1 MHQIVDA
8 RIARNVSVSESTS
21 IIEIK
26 GNEMKSTEESDR
38 RPLVSICIPNFNYG
52 KYISEAIDSVLNQS
66 LKEFELV
73 IVDDCSTDN
82 SKEVISRYSDSRI
95 RFYENETN
103 IGMTKNWNKCV
114 KLSRGEFICILG
126 ADDYVHPEF
135 LEKSVHTF
143 RSNSRVGLVYSASE
157 KVKDNREK
165 IEVFRMSDI
174 DFIESGSKAFR
185 RFAERNVVMP
195 SSALIRKDCFE
206 SLGYFD
212 EHLGY
217 APDIEMFARIA
228 TRYDVAYI
236 SEVLGYYRLHK
247 ENFTKVVG
255 KRGEMVEEIIMTIDK
270 MISDIPDNSDLVD
283 IRQNVNRM
291 KAKHILGAMYVWALY
306 DDLKSTRKNI
316 LKILSLDRHRI
327 FDLRVIG
334 VFLLS
339 FLGRKA
345 TTLIIQKIWLAKYAF
360 S

>member
-1 MHQIVDA
+1 MDA
-8 RIARNVSVSESTS
+8 ST
-21 IIEIK
+21 
-26 GNEMKSTEESDR
+26 MKSSEGLDR
-38 RPLVSICIPNFNYG
+38 RPIVSVCIPSFNYE

-66 LKEFELV
+66 LKEFELI

-82 SKEVISRYSDSRI
+82 SKEVISRFSDSRI

-135 LEKSVHTF
+135 LEKCV
-143 RSNSRVGLVYSASE
+143 RYVGSNSRVGLVYSAFE
-157 KVKDNREK
+157 RVKDNREK
-165 IEVFRMSDI
+165 IETLRLSDT
-174 DFIESGSKAFR
+174 DFIENGNTAFR
-185 RFAERNVVMP
+185 RFVKRNVIMP

-206 SLGYFD
+206 SLGDFD

-228 TRYDVAYI
+228 TRYDVAFV

-247 ENFTKVVG
+247 ENYSKVFG
-255 KRGEMVEEIIMTIDK
+255 KTGQMVDEIIMTVDK

-283 IRQNVNRM
+283 LRQDADRV
-291 KAKHILGAMYVWALY
+291 KADHISGTMYVWALY
-306 DDLKSTRKNI
+306 GDLKITRKNI

-327 FDLRVIG
+327 LDLRVMG

-339 FLGRKA
+339 FLGWKA
-345 TTLIIQKIWLAKYAF
+345 TTSVIQKIWRAQYAF

>member
-1 MHQIVDA
+1 MCG
-8 RIARNVSVSESTS
+8 STS
-21 IIEIK
+21 VVEEK
-26 GNEMKSTEESDR
+26 GNKMKSTEGSDR
-38 RPLVSICIPNFNYG
+38 KPIVSVCIPSFNYG

-82 SKEVISRYSDSRI
+82 SKEVISRFSDSRI

-135 LEKSVHTF
+135 LEKCVRSVG
-143 RSNSRVGLVYSASE
+143 SNSRVGFVYSAFE
-157 KVKDNREK
+157 RVKDNREK
-165 IEVFRMSDI
+165 IDTFRLSDI

-185 RFAERNVVMP
+185 RFAKRNVVML

-206 SLGYFD
+206 SLGDFD

-228 TRYDVAYI
+228 TRYDVSYI

-247 ENFTKVVG
+247 DNLTKVFG
-255 KRGEMVEEIIMTIDK
+255 KTGQMVDEIIMTVDK
-270 MISDIPDNSDLVD
+270 MISDIPDNSDLMD
-283 IRQNVNRM
+283 LRQDADVM
-291 KAKHILGAMYVWALY
+291 KANYISGAMYVWALY
-306 DDLKSTRKNI
+306 GDLKGTRKNI
-316 LKILSLDRHRI
+316 LMILSLDHQRI
-327 FDLRVIG
+327 LDLRVIG

-339 FLGRKA
+339 FLGWKV
-345 TTLIIQKIWLAKYAF
+345 TTLVIQKIWLAKYAF